1 MKSLKLIGKII
12 FLLFSIIYLLIPFIY
27 VITTKINQPHL
38 KNLNNKDIIYLGFIL
53 LISILINIKLFLPY
67 FKKKSNS

>member
-12 FLLFSIIYLLIPFIY
+12 FLLFSIIYLLIPFIF

-38 KNLNNKDIIYLGFIL
+38 KNLKNKEIIYLGFIL

-67 FKKKSNS
+67 FKKKPN

>member
-12 FLLFSIIYLLIPFIY
+12 FLLFSIFYLLVPFVF
-27 VITTKINQPHL
+27 VIITKINQPYL
-38 KNLNNKDIIYLGFIL
+38 KNLNNKEIISLGFIL
-53 LISILINIKLFLPY
+53 LISILINIKLFLNY